1 MENHQKMFKK
11 KSMLENIKFKKEY
24 KVPPK
29 FKPILIDLIKEI
41 LVNQPKDIIS
51 FCAEH
56 FKLKQEED
64 QINLNRVNTYPI
76 LSTNIKN
83 GNSNNKLSAFQKKF
97 VSQKSNVKKDLVES
111 NNEINIKNDNG
122 FLNIDNN
129 IEPSKEN
136 FEDFNNIFDCIN
148 FDEKEKILSELKLA
162 DKSHPLKLQAE
173 KYYNNNFIPYKKHN
187 DILILAQKL
196 IFSFYENKDTK
207 KENEFI
213 NLEKNFNKQISELK
227 EEFLFKELSNME
239 ILDAIN
245 IFKKQNY
252 YMKMLKCYLIRINLL
267 KQNKFENNELID
279 EMCYFIFF
287 QELKSVSKFKGV
299 LDKQQEQRKNIFFN
313 NYFNIN
319 IKLLIPEIFSF
330 VHSIKFLDEDSITCN
345 FSDFSIRKRDLCL
358 NYFQQ
363 IILQNNKSKEFSN
376 ILTELQ
382 MKMYISTPEQVIKA
396 LDAAELKSENKEDEI
411 EPIEEK
417 IKKNNPNL
425 ALFINKLTNTPYDSL
440 DNNINEFA
448 GLKNIERDI
457 VLKLLKLSPDFS
469 DIYNKFN
476 EIKINQKESEFCNMM
491 KKIYFNLQNIKEL
504 NFMYSYIFR
513 NEIFTVPDKVKN
525 FIEEIKKLNN
535 KNFQE
540 EKLIKEYQSCN
551 FLCQMGLYLYLLLIK
566 ESKPFLESFINKL
579 NFVKLKYESLTH
591 RTHIETLLINF
602 THESDEANVFKAK
615 YIKWKENLPKNLIN
629 IIEKENYE
637 EKEKLISNLNDDFQK
652 KIVFNIFV
660 IESLIH
666 KDKNIKNFVDKLR
679 TKFPLIDEIKKEKNK

>member
-1 MENHQKMFKK
+1 MENDDNNQKKD
-11 KSMLENIKFKKEY
+11 Y

-41 LVNQPKDIIS
+41 LINQPEDIIS

-56 FKLKQEED
+56 FKIKQEEN
-64 QINLNRVNTYPI
+64 QINLNRVTTYPI

-83 GNSNNKLSAFQKKF
+83 GNSNNKLCAFQKKF
-97 VSQKSNVKKDLVES
+97 VSQKSNVKKELVEE
-111 NNEINIKNDNG
+111 NNKLQNQNDND
-122 FLNIDNN
+122 FLLKDNN
-129 IEPSKEN
+129 RDLIKEN
-136 FEDFNNIFDCIN
+136 SEEFYIFDCIN
-148 FDEKEKILSELKLA
+148 FDEKEKVLSELKLA

-173 KYYNNNFIPYKKHN
+173 KYYNNNFIPNKKHN
-187 DILILAQKL
+187 DLLILAQKL
-196 IFSFYENKDTK
+196 IFSFYENKGTN

-213 NLEKNFNKQISELK
+213 NLEKNFNKQIAELK
-227 EEFLFKELSNME
+227 NEFLLKELGNME
-239 ILDAIN
+239 ILDALN

-279 EMCYFIFF
+279 EMCYFIFL

-299 LDKQQEQRKNIFFN
+299 LDKQEEQKKNTFFN

-319 IKLLIPEIFSF
+319 IKLLIPEIYSF
-330 VHSIKFLDEDSITCN
+330 VHSIKFLDEDSIICN

-363 IILQNNKSKEFSN
+363 IILQNNKTKELSN

-396 LDAAELKSENKEDEI
+396 LDAAEMKTENKEDEI

-425 ALFINKLTNTPYDSL
+425 SLFINKLTNTPYDSL
-440 DNNINEFA
+440 DNNINEFM
-448 GLKNIERDI
+448 GLKNIEREI
-457 VLKLLKLSPDFS
+457 VLKLLKLSTDFS

-476 EIKINQKESEFCNMM
+476 NIKINQKESEFCSSM
-491 KKIYFNLQNIKEL
+491 KKVYFNLVNIKEL
-504 NFMYSYIFR
+504 NFMYNYIFK
-513 NEIFTVPDKVKN
+513 NEIFTIPDKVKN
-525 FIEEIKKLNN
+525 FIEEIKKINN

-540 EKLIKEYQSCN
+540 EKLIKEYQSYN
-551 FLCQMGLYLYLLLIK
+551 FLCQLGLYLYLLLIK

-579 NFVKLKYESLTH
+579 NFVKLKYESIMH

-602 THESDEANVFKAK
+602 THQSDEANVFKLK
-615 YIKWKENLPKNLIN
+615 YLKWKEDLPKNLVN
-629 IIEKENYE
+629 ILEKESFE
-637 EKEKLISNLNDDFQK
+637 EKEKMISNINNDVQQK
-652 KIVFNIFV
+652 IIFNIFV
-660 IESLIH
+660 IESLIN
-666 KDKNIKNFVDKLR
+666 KDKNMKNFVDKLR
-679 TKFPLIDEIKKEKNK
+679 TKFPLIDEIKKENKESIDNL

>member
-1 MENHQKMFKK
+1 MDNEN
-11 KSMLENIKFKKEY
+11 SNPKKEY

-56 FKLKQEED
+56 FKLKQEEN
-64 QINLNRVNTYPI
+64 QIDLNRVNTYPI

-540 EKLIKEYQSCN
+540 EKLIKEYQSYN

-615 YIKWKENLPKNLIN
+615 YITWKENLPKNLIN

>member
-1 MENHQKMFKK
+1 MDNEN
-11 KSMLENIKFKKEY
+11 SNPKKEY

-64 QINLNRVNTYPI
+64 QIDLNRVNTYPI

-540 EKLIKEYQSCN
+540 EKLIKEYQSYN

>member
-1 MENHQKMFKK
+1 MDNEN
-11 KSMLENIKFKKEY
+11 SNPKKEY

-56 FKLKQEED
+56 FKLKQEEN
-64 QINLNRVNTYPI
+64 QIDLNRVNTYPI
-76 LSTNIKN
+76 LSTNIKK

-287 QELKSVSKFKGV
+287 QELKSVSKFKGT

-540 EKLIKEYQSCN
+540 EKLIKEYQSYN

>member
-1 MENHQKMFKK
+1 MDNEN
-11 KSMLENIKFKKEY
+11 SNPKKEY

-56 FKLKQEED
+56 FKLKQEEN
-64 QINLNRVNTYPI
+64 QIDLNRVNTYPI

-330 VHSIKFLDEDSITCN
+330 VHSVEFLDEDSITCN

-491 KKIYFNLQNIKEL
+491 KKIYFNLQNNKEL

-540 EKLIKEYQSCN
+540 EKLIKEYQSYN

>member
-1 MENHQKMFKK
+1 MDNEN
-11 KSMLENIKFKKEY
+11 SNPKKEY

-56 FKLKQEED
+56 FKLKQEEN
-64 QINLNRVNTYPI
+64 QIDLNRVNTYPI
-76 LSTNIKN
+76 LLTNIKN

-207 KENEFI
+207 KENEFL

-540 EKLIKEYQSCN
+540 EKLIKEYQSYN

>member
-1 MENHQKMFKK
+1 MEND
-11 KSMLENIKFKKEY
+11 ENNKEKEY

-41 LVNQPKDIIS
+41 LINQPEDIIS

-56 FKLKQEED
+56 FKIKQEEN
-64 QINLNRVNTYPI
+64 QINLNRVTTYPI

-83 GNSNNKLSAFQKKF
+83 GNSNNKLCAFQKKF
-97 VSQKSNVKKDLVES
+97 VSQKSNVKKELVEE
-111 NNEINIKNDNG
+111 NNKLQNQNDNG
-122 FLNIDNN
+122 FLLKDNN
-129 IEPSKEN
+129 RDLIKEN
-136 FEDFNNIFDCIN
+136 SEEFYIFDCIN
-148 FDEKEKILSELKLA
+148 FDEKEKVLSELKLA

-173 KYYNNNFIPYKKHN
+173 KYYNNNFIPNKKHN
-187 DILILAQKL
+187 DLLILAQKL
-196 IFSFYENKDTK
+196 IFSFYENKGTN

-213 NLEKNFNKQISELK
+213 NLEKNFNKQIAELK
-227 EEFLFKELSNME
+227 NEFLLKELGNME
-239 ILDAIN
+239 ILDALN

-279 EMCYFIFF
+279 EMCYFIFL

-299 LDKQQEQRKNIFFN
+299 LDKQEEQKKNTFFN

-319 IKLLIPEIFSF
+319 IKLLIPEIYSF
-330 VHSIKFLDEDSITCN
+330 VHSIKFLDEDSIICN

-363 IILQNNKSKEFSN
+363 IILQNNKTKELSN

-396 LDAAELKSENKEDEI
+396 LDAAEMKTENKEDEI

-425 ALFINKLTNTPYDSL
+425 SLFINKLTNTPYDSL
-440 DNNINEFA
+440 DNNINEFM
-448 GLKNIERDI
+448 GLKNIEREI
-457 VLKLLKLSPDFS
+457 VLKLLKLSTDFS

-476 EIKINQKESEFCNMM
+476 NIKINQKESEFCSSM
-491 KKIYFNLQNIKEL
+491 KKVYFNLVNIKEL
-504 NFMYSYIFR
+504 NFMYNYIFK
-513 NEIFTVPDKVKN
+513 NEIFTIPDKVKN
-525 FIEEIKKLNN
+525 FIEEIKKINN

-540 EKLIKEYQSCN
+540 EKLIKEYQSYN
-551 FLCQMGLYLYLLLIK
+551 FLCQIGLYLYLLLIK

-579 NFVKLKYESLTH
+579 NFVKLKYESIMH

-602 THESDEANVFKAK
+602 THQSDEANVFKLK
-615 YIKWKENLPKNLIN
+615 YLKWKEDLPKNLVN
-629 IIEKENYE
+629 ILEKESFE
-637 EKEKLISNLNDDFQK
+637 EKEKMISNINNDVQQK
-652 KIVFNIFV
+652 IIFNIFV
-660 IESLIH
+660 IESLIN
-666 KDKNIKNFVDKLR
+666 KDKNMKNFVDKLR
-679 TKFPLIDEIKKEKNK
+679 TKFPLIDEIKKENKESIDNL

>member
-1 MENHQKMFKK
+1 MENDDNNQ
-11 KSMLENIKFKKEY
+11 EKEY

-41 LVNQPKDIIS
+41 LINQPEDIIS

-56 FKLKQEED
+56 FKIKQEEN
-64 QINLNRVNTYPI
+64 QINLNRVTTYPI

-83 GNSNNKLSAFQKKF
+83 GNSNNKLLAFQKKF
-97 VSQKSNVKKDLVES
+97 VSQKSNVKKELVEE
-111 NNEINIKNDNG
+111 NNKLQNQNDNG
-122 FLNIDNN
+122 FLLKDNN
-129 IEPSKEN
+129 IALLKEN
-136 FEDFNNIFDCIN
+136 SEEFYIFDCIN
-148 FDEKEKILSELKLA
+148 FDEKEKVLSELKLA

-173 KYYNNNFIPYKKHN
+173 KYYNNNFIPNKKHN
-187 DILILAQKL
+187 DLLILAQKL
-196 IFSFYENKDTK
+196 IFSFYENKGTN

-213 NLEKNFNKQISELK
+213 NLEKNFNKQIAELK
-227 EEFLFKELSNME
+227 NEFLLKELGNME
-239 ILDAIN
+239 ILDALN

-279 EMCYFIFF
+279 EMCYFIFL

-299 LDKQQEQRKNIFFN
+299 LDKQEEQKKNTFFN

-319 IKLLIPEIFSF
+319 IKLLIPEIYSF
-330 VHSIKFLDEDSITCN
+330 VHSIKFLDEDSIICN

-363 IILQNNKSKEFSN
+363 IILQNNKTKELSN

-396 LDAAELKSENKEDEI
+396 LDAAEMKTENKEDEI

-425 ALFINKLTNTPYDSL
+425 SLFINKLTNTPYDSL
-440 DNNINEFA
+440 DNNINEFM
-448 GLKNIERDI
+448 GLKNIEREI
-457 VLKLLKLSPDFS
+457 VLKLLKLSTDFS

-476 EIKINQKESEFCNMM
+476 NIKINQKESEFCSSM
-491 KKIYFNLQNIKEL
+491 KKVYFNLVNIKEL
-504 NFMYSYIFR
+504 NFMYNYIFK
-513 NEIFTVPDKVKN
+513 NEIFTIPDKVKN
-525 FIEEIKKLNN
+525 FIEEIKKINN

-540 EKLIKEYQSCN
+540 EKLIKEYQSYN
-551 FLCQMGLYLYLLLIK
+551 FLCQLGLYLYLLLIK

-579 NFVKLKYESLTH
+579 NFVKLKYESIMH

-602 THESDEANVFKAK
+602 THQSDEANVFKLK
-615 YIKWKENLPKNLIN
+615 YLKWKEDLPKNLVN
-629 IIEKENYE
+629 ILEKESFE
-637 EKEKLISNLNDDFQK
+637 EKEKMISNINNDVQQK
-652 KIVFNIFV
+652 IIFNIFV
-660 IESLIH
+660 IESLIN
-666 KDKNIKNFVDKLR
+666 KDKNMKNFVDKLR
-679 TKFPLIDEIKKEKNK
+679 TKFPLIDEIKKENKESIDNL

>member
-1 MENHQKMFKK
+1 MENDDNNQ
-11 KSMLENIKFKKEY
+11 EKEY

-41 LVNQPKDIIS
+41 LINQPEDIIS

-56 FKLKQEED
+56 FKIKQEEN
-64 QINLNRVNTYPI
+64 QINLNRVTTYPI

-83 GNSNNKLSAFQKKF
+83 GNSNNKLCAFQKKF
-97 VSQKSNVKKDLVES
+97 VSQKSNVKKELVEE
-111 NNEINIKNDNG
+111 NNKLQNQNDNG
-122 FLNIDNN
+122 FLLKDNN
-129 IEPSKEN
+129 RDLIKEN
-136 FEDFNNIFDCIN
+136 SEEFYIFDCIN
-148 FDEKEKILSELKLA
+148 FDEKEKVLSELKLA

-173 KYYNNNFIPYKKHN
+173 KYYNNNFIPNKKHN
-187 DILILAQKL
+187 DLLILAQKL
-196 IFSFYENKDTK
+196 IFSFYENKGTN

-213 NLEKNFNKQISELK
+213 NLEKNFNKQIAELK
-227 EEFLFKELSNME
+227 NEFLLKELGNME
-239 ILDAIN
+239 ILDALN

-279 EMCYFIFF
+279 EMCYFIFL

-299 LDKQQEQRKNIFFN
+299 LDKQEEQKKNTFFN

-319 IKLLIPEIFSF
+319 IKLLIPEIYSF
-330 VHSIKFLDEDSITCN
+330 VHSIKFLDEDSIICN

-363 IILQNNKSKEFSN
+363 IILQNNKTKELSN

-396 LDAAELKSENKEDEI
+396 LDAAEMKTENKEDEI

-425 ALFINKLTNTPYDSL
+425 SLFINKLTNTPYDSL
-440 DNNINEFA
+440 DNNINEFM
-448 GLKNIERDI
+448 GLKNIEREI
-457 VLKLLKLSPDFS
+457 VLKLLKLSTDFS

-476 EIKINQKESEFCNMM
+476 DIKINQKESEFCSSM
-491 KKIYFNLQNIKEL
+491 KKVYFNLVNIKEL
-504 NFMYSYIFR
+504 NFMYNYIFK
-513 NEIFTVPDKVKN
+513 NEIFTIPDKVKN
-525 FIEEIKKLNN
+525 FIEEIKKINN

-540 EKLIKEYQSCN
+540 EKLIKEYQSYN
-551 FLCQMGLYLYLLLIK
+551 FLCQIGLYLYLLLIK

-579 NFVKLKYESLTH
+579 NFVKLKYESIMH

-602 THESDEANVFKAK
+602 THQSDEANVFKLK
-615 YIKWKENLPKNLIN
+615 YLKWKEDLPKNLVN
-629 IIEKENYE
+629 ILEKESFE
-637 EKEKLISNLNDDFQK
+637 EKEKMISNINNDVQQK
-652 KIVFNIFV
+652 IIFNIFV
-660 IESLIH
+660 IESLIN
-666 KDKNIKNFVDKLR
+666 KDKNMKNFVDKLR
-679 TKFPLIDEIKKEKNK
+679 TKFPLIDEIKKENKESIDNL

>member
-1 MENHQKMFKK
+1 MDNEN
-11 KSMLENIKFKKEY
+11 SNPKKEY

-76 LSTNIKN
+76 ISTNIKN
-83 GNSNNKLSAFQKKF
+83 CNSNNKLSAFQKKF

-330 VHSIKFLDEDSITCN
+330 VHSFKFLDEDSITCN

-540 EKLIKEYQSCN
+540 EKLIKEYQSYN

-652 KIVFNIFV
+652 KIVFNLFV

>member
-1 MENHQKMFKK
+1 MDNEN
-11 KSMLENIKFKKEY
+11 SNPKKEY

-56 FKLKQEED
+56 FKLKQEEN
-64 QINLNRVNTYPI
+64 QIDLNRVNTYPI

-148 FDEKEKILSELKLA
+148 FEEKEKILSELKLA

-411 EPIEEK
+411 GPIEEK

-540 EKLIKEYQSCN
+540 EKLIKEYQSYN

>member
-1 MENHQKMFKK
+1 MENDDNNQ
-11 KSMLENIKFKKEY
+11 EKEY

-41 LVNQPKDIIS
+41 LINQPEDIIS

-56 FKLKQEED
+56 FKIKQEEN
-64 QINLNRVNTYPI
+64 QINLNRVTTYPI

-83 GNSNNKLSAFQKKF
+83 GNSNNKLCAFQKKF
-97 VSQKSNVKKDLVES
+97 VSQKSNVKKELVEE
-111 NNEINIKNDNG
+111 NNKLQNQNDNG
-122 FLNIDNN
+122 FLLKDNN
-129 IEPSKEN
+129 IALLKEN
-136 FEDFNNIFDCIN
+136 SEEFYIFDCIN
-148 FDEKEKILSELKLA
+148 FDEKEKVLSELKLA

-173 KYYNNNFIPYKKHN
+173 KYYNNIFIPNKKHN
-187 DILILAQKL
+187 DLLILAQKL
-196 IFSFYENKDTK
+196 IFSFYENKGTN

-213 NLEKNFNKQISELK
+213 NLEKNFNKQIAELK
-227 EEFLFKELSNME
+227 NEFLLKELGNME
-239 ILDAIN
+239 ILDALN

-279 EMCYFIFF
+279 EMCYFIFL

-299 LDKQQEQRKNIFFN
+299 LDKQEEQKKNTFFN

-319 IKLLIPEIFSF
+319 IKLLIPEIYSF
-330 VHSIKFLDEDSITCN
+330 VHSIKFLDEDSIICN

-363 IILQNNKSKEFSN
+363 IILQNNKTKELSN

-396 LDAAELKSENKEDEI
+396 LDAAEMKTENKEDEI

-425 ALFINKLTNTPYDSL
+425 SLFINKLTNTPYDSL
-440 DNNINEFA
+440 DNNINEFM
-448 GLKNIERDI
+448 GLKNIEREI
-457 VLKLLKLSPDFS
+457 VLKLLKLSTDFS

-476 EIKINQKESEFCNMM
+476 NIKINQKESEFCSSM
-491 KKIYFNLQNIKEL
+491 KKVYFNLVNIKEL
-504 NFMYSYIFR
+504 NFMYNYIFK
-513 NEIFTVPDKVKN
+513 NEIFTIPDKVKN
-525 FIEEIKKLNN
+525 FIEEIKKINN

-540 EKLIKEYQSCN
+540 EKLIKEYQSYN
-551 FLCQMGLYLYLLLIK
+551 FLCQLGLYLYLLLIK

-579 NFVKLKYESLTH
+579 NFVKLKYESIMH

-602 THESDEANVFKAK
+602 THQSDEANVFKLK
-615 YIKWKENLPKNLIN
+615 YLKWKEELPKNLVN
-629 IIEKENYE
+629 ILEKESFE
-637 EKEKLISNLNDDFQK
+637 EKEKMISNINNDVQQK
-652 KIVFNIFV
+652 IIFNIFV
-660 IESLIH
+660 IESLIN
-666 KDKNIKNFVDKLR
+666 KDKNMKNFVDKLR
-679 TKFPLIDEIKKEKNK
+679 TKFPLIDEIKKENKESIDNL

>member
-1 MENHQKMFKK
+1 MDNEN
-11 KSMLENIKFKKEY
+11 SNPKKEY

-56 FKLKQEED
+56 FKLKQEEN
-64 QINLNRVNTYPI
+64 QIDLNRVNTYPI

-136 FEDFNNIFDCIN
+136 FEDFNNVFDCIN
-148 FDEKEKILSELKLA
+148 FEEKEKILSELKLA

-540 EKLIKEYQSCN
+540 EKLIKEYQSYN

>member
-1 MENHQKMFKK
+1 MEND
-11 KSMLENIKFKKEY
+11 ENNKEKEY

-41 LVNQPKDIIS
+41 LINQPEDIIS

-56 FKLKQEED
+56 FKIKQEEN
-64 QINLNRVNTYPI
+64 QINLNRVTTYPI

-83 GNSNNKLSAFQKKF
+83 GNSNNKLCAFQKKF
-97 VSQKSNVKKDLVES
+97 VSQKSNVKKELVEE
-111 NNEINIKNDNG
+111 NNKLQNQNDNG
-122 FLNIDNN
+122 FLLKDNN
-129 IEPSKEN
+129 RDLIKEN
-136 FEDFNNIFDCIN
+136 SEEFYIFDCIN
-148 FDEKEKILSELKLA
+148 FDEKEKVLSELKLA

-173 KYYNNNFIPYKKHN
+173 KYYNNIFIPNKKHN
-187 DILILAQKL
+187 DLLILAQKL
-196 IFSFYENKDTK
+196 IFSFYENKGTN

-213 NLEKNFNKQISELK
+213 NLEKNFNKQIAELK
-227 EEFLFKELSNME
+227 NEFLLKELGNME
-239 ILDAIN
+239 ILDALN

-279 EMCYFIFF
+279 EMCYFIFL

-299 LDKQQEQRKNIFFN
+299 LDKQEEQKKNTFFN

-319 IKLLIPEIFSF
+319 IKLLIPEIYSF
-330 VHSIKFLDEDSITCN
+330 VHSIKFLDEDSIICN

-363 IILQNNKSKEFSN
+363 IILQNNKTKELSN

-396 LDAAELKSENKEDEI
+396 LDAAEMKTENKEDEI

-425 ALFINKLTNTPYDSL
+425 SLFINKLTNTPYDSL
-440 DNNINEFA
+440 DNNINEFM
-448 GLKNIERDI
+448 GLKNIEREI
-457 VLKLLKLSPDFS
+457 VLKLLKLSTDFS

-476 EIKINQKESEFCNMM
+476 NIKINQKESEFCSSM
-491 KKIYFNLQNIKEL
+491 KKVYFNLVNIKEL
-504 NFMYSYIFR
+504 NFMYNYIFK
-513 NEIFTVPDKVKN
+513 NEIFTIPDKVKN
-525 FIEEIKKLNN
+525 FIEEIKKINN

-540 EKLIKEYQSCN
+540 EKLIKEYQSYN
-551 FLCQMGLYLYLLLIK
+551 FLCQIGLYLYLLLIK

-579 NFVKLKYESLTH
+579 NFVKLKYESIMH

-602 THESDEANVFKAK
+602 THQSDEANVFKLK
-615 YIKWKENLPKNLIN
+615 YLKWKEDLPKNLVN
-629 IIEKENYE
+629 ILEKESFE
-637 EKEKLISNLNDDFQK
+637 EKEKMISNINNDVQQK
-652 KIVFNIFV
+652 IIFNIFV
-660 IESLIH
+660 IESLIN
-666 KDKNIKNFVDKLR
+666 KDKNMKNFVDKLR
-679 TKFPLIDEIKKEKNK
+679 TKFPLIDEIKKENKESIDNL

>member
-1 MENHQKMFKK
+1 MDNEN
-11 KSMLENIKFKKEY
+11 SNPKKEY

-56 FKLKQEED
+56 FKLKQEEN
-64 QINLNRVNTYPI
+64 QIDLNRVNTYPI

-213 NLEKNFNKQISELK
+213 NLEKNYNKQISELK

-540 EKLIKEYQSCN
+540 EKLIKEYQSYN

-666 KDKNIKNFVDKLR
+666 KDKNIKIFVDKLR

>member
-1 MENHQKMFKK
+1 MDNEN
-11 KSMLENIKFKKEY
+11 SNPKKEY

-56 FKLKQEED
+56 FKLKQEEN
-64 QINLNRVNTYPI
+64 QIDLNRVNTYPI

-313 NYFNIN
+313 NYFNTN

-330 VHSIKFLDEDSITCN
+330 VYSIKFLDEDSITCN

-540 EKLIKEYQSCN
+540 EKLIKEYQSYN

-615 YIKWKENLPKNLIN
+615 YITWKENLPKNLIN

>member
-1 MENHQKMFKK
+1 MENDDNNQ
-11 KSMLENIKFKKEY
+11 EKEY

-41 LVNQPKDIIS
+41 LINQPEDIIS

-56 FKLKQEED
+56 FKIKQEEN
-64 QINLNRVNTYPI
+64 QINLNRVTTYPI

-83 GNSNNKLSAFQKKF
+83 GNSNNKLCAFQKKF
-97 VSQKSNVKKDLVES
+97 VSQKSNVKKELVEE
-111 NNEINIKNDNG
+111 NNKLQNQNDNG
-122 FLNIDNN
+122 FLLKDNN
-129 IEPSKEN
+129 RDLIKEN
-136 FEDFNNIFDCIN
+136 SEEFYIFDCIN
-148 FDEKEKILSELKLA
+148 FDEKEKVLSELKLA

-173 KYYNNNFIPYKKHN
+173 KYYNNIFIPNKKHN
-187 DILILAQKL
+187 DLLILAQKL
-196 IFSFYENKDTK
+196 IFSFYENKGTN

-213 NLEKNFNKQISELK
+213 NLEKNFNKQIAELK
-227 EEFLFKELSNME
+227 NEFLLKELGNME
-239 ILDAIN
+239 ILDALN

-279 EMCYFIFF
+279 EMCYFIFL

-299 LDKQQEQRKNIFFN
+299 LDKQEEQKKNTFFN

-319 IKLLIPEIFSF
+319 IKLLIPEIYSF
-330 VHSIKFLDEDSITCN
+330 AHSIKFLDEDSIICN

-363 IILQNNKSKEFSN
+363 IILQNNKTKELSN

-396 LDAAELKSENKEDEI
+396 LDAAEMKTENKEDEI

-425 ALFINKLTNTPYDSL
+425 SLFINKLTNTPYDSL
-440 DNNINEFA
+440 DNNINEFM
-448 GLKNIERDI
+448 GLKNIEREI
-457 VLKLLKLSPDFS
+457 VLKLLKLSTDFS

-476 EIKINQKESEFCNMM
+476 NIKINQKESEFCSSM
-491 KKIYFNLQNIKEL
+491 KKVYFNLVNIKEL
-504 NFMYSYIFR
+504 NFMYNYIFK
-513 NEIFTVPDKVKN
+513 NEIFTIPDKVKN
-525 FIEEIKKLNN
+525 FIEEIKKINN

-540 EKLIKEYQSCN
+540 EKLIKEYQSYN
-551 FLCQMGLYLYLLLIK
+551 FLCQLGLYLYLLLIK

-579 NFVKLKYESLTH
+579 NFVKLKYESIMH

-602 THESDEANVFKAK
+602 THQSDEANVFKLK
-615 YIKWKENLPKNLIN
+615 YLKWKEELPKNLVN
-629 IIEKENYE
+629 ILEKESFE
-637 EKEKLISNLNDDFQK
+637 EKEKMISNINNDVQQK
-652 KIVFNIFV
+652 IIFNIFV
-660 IESLIH
+660 IESLIN
-666 KDKNIKNFVDKLR
+666 KDKNMKNFVDKLR
-679 TKFPLIDEIKKEKNK
+679 TKFPLIDEIKKENKESIDNL

>member
-1 MENHQKMFKK
+1 MENDDNNQEKD
-11 KSMLENIKFKKEY
+11 Y

-41 LVNQPKDIIS
+41 LINQPEDIIS

-56 FKLKQEED
+56 FKIKQEEN
-64 QINLNRVNTYPI
+64 QINLNRVTTYPI

-83 GNSNNKLSAFQKKF
+83 GNSNNKLCAFQKKF
-97 VSQKSNVKKDLVES
+97 VSQKSNVKKELVEE
-111 NNEINIKNDNG
+111 NNKLQNQNDNG
-122 FLNIDNN
+122 FLLKDNN
-129 IEPSKEN
+129 RDLIKEN
-136 FEDFNNIFDCIN
+136 SEEFYIFDCIN
-148 FDEKEKILSELKLA
+148 FDEKEKVLSELKLA

-173 KYYNNNFIPYKKHN
+173 KYYNNNFIPNKKHN
-187 DILILAQKL
+187 DLLILAQKL
-196 IFSFYENKDTK
+196 IFSFYENKGTN

-213 NLEKNFNKQISELK
+213 NLEKNFNKQIAELK
-227 EEFLFKELSNME
+227 NEFLLKELGNME
-239 ILDAIN
+239 ILDALN

-279 EMCYFIFF
+279 EMCYFIFL

-299 LDKQQEQRKNIFFN
+299 LDKQEEQKKNTFFN

-319 IKLLIPEIFSF
+319 IKLLIPEIYSF
-330 VHSIKFLDEDSITCN
+330 AHSIKFLDEDSIICN

-363 IILQNNKSKEFSN
+363 IILQNNKTKELSN

-396 LDAAELKSENKEDEI
+396 LDAAEMKTENKEDEI

-425 ALFINKLTNTPYDSL
+425 SLFINKLTNTPYDSL
-440 DNNINEFA
+440 DNNINEFM
-448 GLKNIERDI
+448 GLKNIEREI
-457 VLKLLKLSPDFS
+457 VLKLLKLSTDFS

-476 EIKINQKESEFCNMM
+476 NIKINQKESEFCSSM
-491 KKIYFNLQNIKEL
+491 KKVYFNLVNIKEL
-504 NFMYSYIFR
+504 NFMYNYIFK
-513 NEIFTVPDKVKN
+513 NEIFTIPDKVKN
-525 FIEEIKKLNN
+525 FIEEIKKINN

-540 EKLIKEYQSCN
+540 EKLIKEYQSYN
-551 FLCQMGLYLYLLLIK
+551 FLCQIGLYLYLLLIK

-579 NFVKLKYESLTH
+579 NFVKLKYESIMH

-602 THESDEANVFKAK
+602 THQSDEANVFKLK
-615 YIKWKENLPKNLIN
+615 YLKWKEDLPKNLVN
-629 IIEKENYE
+629 ILEKESFE
-637 EKEKLISNLNDDFQK
+637 EKEKMISNINNDVQQK
-652 KIVFNIFV
+652 IIFNIFV
-660 IESLIH
+660 IESLIN
-666 KDKNIKNFVDKLR
+666 KDKNMKNFVDKLR
-679 TKFPLIDEIKKEKNK
+679 TKFPLIDEIKKENKESIDNL

>member
-1 MENHQKMFKK
+1 MENDDNNQ
-11 KSMLENIKFKKEY
+11 EKEY

-41 LVNQPKDIIS
+41 LINQPEDIIS

-56 FKLKQEED
+56 FKIKQEEN
-64 QINLNRVNTYPI
+64 QINLNRVTTYPI

-83 GNSNNKLSAFQKKF
+83 GNSNNKLCAFQKKF
-97 VSQKSNVKKDLVES
+97 VSQKSNVKKELVEE
-111 NNEINIKNDNG
+111 NNKLQNQNDNG
-122 FLNIDNN
+122 FLLKDNN
-129 IEPSKEN
+129 IALLKEN
-136 FEDFNNIFDCIN
+136 SEEFYIFDCIN
-148 FDEKEKILSELKLA
+148 FDEKEKVLSELKLA

-173 KYYNNNFIPYKKHN
+173 KYYNNNFIPNKKHN
-187 DILILAQKL
+187 DLLILAQKL
-196 IFSFYENKDTK
+196 IFSFYENKGTN

-213 NLEKNFNKQISELK
+213 NLEKNFNKQIAELK
-227 EEFLFKELSNME
+227 NEFLLKELGNME
-239 ILDAIN
+239 ILDALN

-279 EMCYFIFF
+279 EMCYFIFL

-299 LDKQQEQRKNIFFN
+299 LDKQEEHKKNTFFN

-319 IKLLIPEIFSF
+319 IKLLIPEIYSF
-330 VHSIKFLDEDSITCN
+330 VHSIKFLDEDSIICN

-363 IILQNNKSKEFSN
+363 IILQNNKTKELSN

-396 LDAAELKSENKEDEI
+396 LDAAEMKTENKEDEI

-425 ALFINKLTNTPYDSL
+425 SLFINKLTNTPYDSL
-440 DNNINEFA
+440 DNNINEFM
-448 GLKNIERDI
+448 GLKNIEREI
-457 VLKLLKLSPDFS
+457 VLKLLKLSTDFS

-476 EIKINQKESEFCNMM
+476 NIKINQKESEFCSSM
-491 KKIYFNLQNIKEL
+491 KKVYFNLVNIKEL
-504 NFMYSYIFR
+504 NFMYNYIFK
-513 NEIFTVPDKVKN
+513 NEIFTIPDKVKN
-525 FIEEIKKLNN
+525 FIEEIKKINN

-540 EKLIKEYQSCN
+540 EKLIKEYQSYN
-551 FLCQMGLYLYLLLIK
+551 FLCQIGLYLYLLLIK

-579 NFVKLKYESLTH
+579 NFVKLKYESIMH

-602 THESDEANVFKAK
+602 THQSDEANVFKLK
-615 YIKWKENLPKNLIN
+615 YLKWKEDLPKNLVN
-629 IIEKENYE
+629 ILEKESFE
-637 EKEKLISNLNDDFQK
+637 EKEKMISNINNDVQQK
-652 KIVFNIFV
+652 IIFNIFV
-660 IESLIH
+660 IESLIN
-666 KDKNIKNFVDKLR
+666 KDKNMKNFVDKLR
-679 TKFPLIDEIKKEKNK
+679 TKFPLIDEIKKENKESIDNL

>member
-1 MENHQKMFKK
+1 MENDDNNQ
-11 KSMLENIKFKKEY
+11 EKEY

-41 LVNQPKDIIS
+41 LINQPEDIIS

-56 FKLKQEED
+56 FKIKQEEN
-64 QINLNRVNTYPI
+64 QINLNRVTTYPI

-83 GNSNNKLSAFQKKF
+83 GNSNNKLCAFQKKF
-97 VSQKSNVKKDLVES
+97 VSQKSNVKKELVEE
-111 NNEINIKNDNG
+111 NNKLQNQNDNG
-122 FLNIDNN
+122 FLLKDNN
-129 IEPSKEN
+129 RDLIKEN
-136 FEDFNNIFDCIN
+136 SEEFYIFDCIN
-148 FDEKEKILSELKLA
+148 FDEKEKVLSELKLA

-173 KYYNNNFIPYKKHN
+173 KYYNNNFIPNKKHN
-187 DILILAQKL
+187 DLLILAQKL
-196 IFSFYENKDTK
+196 IFSFYENKGTN

-213 NLEKNFNKQISELK
+213 NLEKNFNKQIAELK
-227 EEFLFKELSNME
+227 NEFLLKELGNME
-239 ILDAIN
+239 ILDALN

-279 EMCYFIFF
+279 EMCYFIFL
-287 QELKSVSKFKGV
+287 QELKSISKFKGV
-299 LDKQQEQRKNIFFN
+299 LDKQEEQKKNTFFN

-319 IKLLIPEIFSF
+319 IKLLIPEIYSF
-330 VHSIKFLDEDSITCN
+330 VHSIKFLDEDSIICN

-363 IILQNNKSKEFSN
+363 IILQNNKTKELSN

-396 LDAAELKSENKEDEI
+396 LDAAEMKTENKEDEI

-425 ALFINKLTNTPYDSL
+425 SLFINKLTNTPYDSL
-440 DNNINEFA
+440 DNNINEFM
-448 GLKNIERDI
+448 GLKNIEREI
-457 VLKLLKLSPDFS
+457 VLKLLKLSTDFS

-476 EIKINQKESEFCNMM
+476 NIKINQKESEFCSSM
-491 KKIYFNLQNIKEL
+491 KKVYFNLVNIKEL
-504 NFMYSYIFR
+504 NFMYNYIFK
-513 NEIFTVPDKVKN
+513 NEIFTIPDKVKN
-525 FIEEIKKLNN
+525 FIEEIKKINN

-540 EKLIKEYQSCN
+540 EKLIKEYQSYN
-551 FLCQMGLYLYLLLIK
+551 FLCQIGLYLYLLLIK

-579 NFVKLKYESLTH
+579 NFVKLKYESIMH

-602 THESDEANVFKAK
+602 THQSDEANVFKLK
-615 YIKWKENLPKNLIN
+615 YLKWKEDLPKNLVN
-629 IIEKENYE
+629 ILEKESFE
-637 EKEKLISNLNDDFQK
+637 EKEKMISNINNDVQQK
-652 KIVFNIFV
+652 IIFNIFV
-660 IESLIH
+660 IESLIN
-666 KDKNIKNFVDKLR
+666 KDKNMKNFVDKLR
-679 TKFPLIDEIKKEKNK
+679 TKFPLIDEIKKENKESIDNL

>member
-1 MENHQKMFKK
+1 MENDDNNQ
-11 KSMLENIKFKKEY
+11 EKEY

-41 LVNQPKDIIS
+41 LINQPEDIIS

-56 FKLKQEED
+56 FKIKQEEN
-64 QINLNRVNTYPI
+64 QINLNRVTTYPI

-83 GNSNNKLSAFQKKF
+83 GNSNNKLCAFQKKF
-97 VSQKSNVKKDLVES
+97 VSQKSNVKKELVEE
-111 NNEINIKNDNG
+111 NNKLQNQNDNG
-122 FLNIDNN
+122 FLLKDNN
-129 IEPSKEN
+129 IALLKEN
-136 FEDFNNIFDCIN
+136 SEEFYIFDCIN
-148 FDEKEKILSELKLA
+148 FDEKEKVLSELKLA

-173 KYYNNNFIPYKKHN
+173 KYYNNIFIPNKKHN
-187 DILILAQKL
+187 DLLILAQKL
-196 IFSFYENKDTK
+196 IFSFYENKGTN

-213 NLEKNFNKQISELK
+213 NLEKDFNKQIAELK
-227 EEFLFKELSNME
+227 NEFLLKELGNME
-239 ILDAIN
+239 ILDALN

-279 EMCYFIFF
+279 EMCYFIFL

-299 LDKQQEQRKNIFFN
+299 LDKQEEQKKNTFFN

-319 IKLLIPEIFSF
+319 IKLLIPEIYSF
-330 VHSIKFLDEDSITCN
+330 VHSIKFLDEDSIICN

-363 IILQNNKSKEFSN
+363 IILQNNKTKELSN

-396 LDAAELKSENKEDEI
+396 LDAAEMKTENKEDEI

-425 ALFINKLTNTPYDSL
+425 SLFINKLTNTPYDSL
-440 DNNINEFA
+440 DNNINEFM
-448 GLKNIERDI
+448 GLKNIEREI
-457 VLKLLKLSPDFS
+457 VLKLLKLSTDFS

-476 EIKINQKESEFCNMM
+476 NIKINQKESEFCSSM
-491 KKIYFNLQNIKEL
+491 KKVYFNLVNIKEL
-504 NFMYSYIFR
+504 NFMYNYIFK
-513 NEIFTVPDKVKN
+513 NEIFTIPDKVKN
-525 FIEEIKKLNN
+525 FIEEIKKINN

-540 EKLIKEYQSCN
+540 EKLIKEYQSYN
-551 FLCQMGLYLYLLLIK
+551 FLCQIGLYLYLLLIK

-579 NFVKLKYESLTH
+579 NFVKLKYESIMH

-602 THESDEANVFKAK
+602 THQSDEANVFKLK
-615 YIKWKENLPKNLIN
+615 YLKWKEDLPKNLVN
-629 IIEKENYE
+629 ILEKESFE
-637 EKEKLISNLNDDFQK
+637 EKEKMISNINNDVQQK
-652 KIVFNIFV
+652 IIFNIFV
-660 IESLIH
+660 IESLIN
-666 KDKNIKNFVDKLR
+666 KDKNMKNFVDKLR
-679 TKFPLIDEIKKEKNK
+679 TKFPLIDEIKKENKESIDNL

>member
-1 MENHQKMFKK
+1 MENDDNNQ
-11 KSMLENIKFKKEY
+11 EKEY

-41 LVNQPKDIIS
+41 LINQPEDIIS

-56 FKLKQEED
+56 FKIKQEEN
-64 QINLNRVNTYPI
+64 QINLNRVTTYPI

-83 GNSNNKLSAFQKKF
+83 GNSNNKLFAFQKKF
-97 VSQKSNVKKDLVES
+97 VSQKSNVKKELVEE
-111 NNEINIKNDNG
+111 NNKLQNQNDNG
-122 FLNIDNN
+122 FLLKDNN
-129 IEPSKEN
+129 IALFKEN
-136 FEDFNNIFDCIN
+136 SEEFYIFDCIN
-148 FDEKEKILSELKLA
+148 FDEKEKVLSELKLA

-173 KYYNNNFIPYKKHN
+173 KYYNNNFIPKKKHN
-187 DILILAQKL
+187 DLLILAQKL
-196 IFSFYENKDTK
+196 IFSFYENKGTN

-213 NLEKNFNKQISELK
+213 NLEKNFNKQIAELK
-227 EEFLFKELSNME
+227 NEFLLKELGNME
-239 ILDAIN
+239 ILDALN

-279 EMCYFIFF
+279 EMCYFIFL

-299 LDKQQEQRKNIFFN
+299 LDKQEEQKKNTFFN

-319 IKLLIPEIFSF
+319 IKLLIPEIYSF
-330 VHSIKFLDEDSITCN
+330 VHSIKFLDEDSIICN

-363 IILQNNKSKEFSN
+363 IILQNNKTKELSN

-396 LDAAELKSENKEDEI
+396 LDAAEMKTENKEDEI

-425 ALFINKLTNTPYDSL
+425 SLFINKLTNTPYDSL
-440 DNNINEFA
+440 DNNINEFM
-448 GLKNIERDI
+448 GLKNIEREI
-457 VLKLLKLSPDFS
+457 VLKLLKLSTDFS

-476 EIKINQKESEFCNMM
+476 NIKINQKESEFCSSM
-491 KKIYFNLQNIKEL
+491 KKVYFNLVNIKEL
-504 NFMYSYIFR
+504 NFMYNYIFK
-513 NEIFTVPDKVKN
+513 NEIFTIPDKVKN
-525 FIEEIKKLNN
+525 FIEEIKKINN

-540 EKLIKEYQSCN
+540 EKLIKEYQSYN
-551 FLCQMGLYLYLLLIK
+551 FLCQIGLYLYLLLIK

-579 NFVKLKYESLTH
+579 NFVKLKYESIMH

-602 THESDEANVFKAK
+602 THQSDEANVFKLK
-615 YIKWKENLPKNLIN
+615 YLKWKEELPKNLVN
-629 IIEKENYE
+629 ILEKESFE
-637 EKEKLISNLNDDFQK
+637 EKEKMISNINNDVQQK
-652 KIVFNIFV
+652 IIFNIFV
-660 IESLIH
+660 IESLIN
-666 KDKNIKNFVDKLR
+666 KDKNMKNFVDKLR
-679 TKFPLIDEIKKEKNK
+679 TKFPLIDEIKKENKESIDNL

>member
-1 MENHQKMFKK
+1 MENDDNNQ
-11 KSMLENIKFKKEY
+11 EKEY

-41 LVNQPKDIIS
+41 LINQPEDIIS

-56 FKLKQEED
+56 FKIKQEEN
-64 QINLNRVNTYPI
+64 QINLNRVTTYPI

-83 GNSNNKLSAFQKKF
+83 GNSNNKLCAFQKKF
-97 VSQKSNVKKDLVES
+97 VSQKSNVKKELVEE
-111 NNEINIKNDNG
+111 NNKLQNQNDNG
-122 FLNIDNN
+122 FLLKDNN
-129 IEPSKEN
+129 IALLKEN
-136 FEDFNNIFDCIN
+136 SEEFYIFDCIN
-148 FDEKEKILSELKLA
+148 FDEKEKVLSELKLA

-173 KYYNNNFIPYKKHN
+173 KYYNNIFIPNKKHN
-187 DILILAQKL
+187 DLLILAQKL
-196 IFSFYENKDTK
+196 IFSFYENKGTN

-213 NLEKNFNKQISELK
+213 NLEKNFNKQIAELK
-227 EEFLFKELSNME
+227 NEFLLKELGNME
-239 ILDAIN
+239 ILDALN

-279 EMCYFIFF
+279 EMCYFIFL

-299 LDKQQEQRKNIFFN
+299 LDKQEEQKKNTFFN

-319 IKLLIPEIFSF
+319 IKLLIPEIYSF
-330 VHSIKFLDEDSITCN
+330 VHSIKFLDEDSIICN

-363 IILQNNKSKEFSN
+363 IILQNNKTKELSN

-396 LDAAELKSENKEDEI
+396 LDAAEMKTENKEDEI

-425 ALFINKLTNTPYDSL
+425 SLFINKLTNTPYDSL
-440 DNNINEFA
+440 DNNINEFM
-448 GLKNIERDI
+448 GLKNIEREI
-457 VLKLLKLSPDFS
+457 VLKLLKLSTDFS

-476 EIKINQKESEFCNMM
+476 NIKINQKESEFCSSM
-491 KKIYFNLQNIKEL
+491 KKVYFNLVNIKEL
-504 NFMYSYIFR
+504 NFMYNYIFK
-513 NEIFTVPDKVKN
+513 NEIFTIPDKVKN
-525 FIEEIKKLNN
+525 FIEEIKKINN

-540 EKLIKEYQSCN
+540 EKLIKEYQSYN
-551 FLCQMGLYLYLLLIK
+551 FLCQIGLYLYLLLIK

-579 NFVKLKYESLTH
+579 NFVKLKYESIMH

-602 THESDEANVFKAK
+602 THQSDEANVFKLK
-615 YIKWKENLPKNLIN
+615 YLKWKEDLPKNLVN
-629 IIEKENYE
+629 ILEKESFE
-637 EKEKLISNLNDDFQK
+637 EKEKMISNINNDVQQK
-652 KIVFNIFV
+652 IIFNIFV
-660 IESLIH
+660 IESLIN
-666 KDKNIKNFVDKLR
+666 KDKNMKNFVDKLR
-679 TKFPLIDEIKKEKNK
+679 TKFPLIDEIKKENKESIDNL

>member
-1 MENHQKMFKK
+1 MENDDNNQ
-11 KSMLENIKFKKEY
+11 EKEY

-41 LVNQPKDIIS
+41 LINQPEDIIS

-56 FKLKQEED
+56 FKIKQEEN
-64 QINLNRVNTYPI
+64 QINLNRVTTYPI

-83 GNSNNKLSAFQKKF
+83 GNSNNKLCAFQKKF
-97 VSQKSNVKKDLVES
+97 VSQKSNVKKELVEE
-111 NNEINIKNDNG
+111 NNKLQNQNDNG
-122 FLNIDNN
+122 FLLKDNN
-129 IEPSKEN
+129 IALLKEN
-136 FEDFNNIFDCIN
+136 SEEFYIFDCIN
-148 FDEKEKILSELKLA
+148 FDEKEKVLSELKLA

-173 KYYNNNFIPYKKHN
+173 KYYNNIFIPNKKHN
-187 DILILAQKL
+187 DLLILAQKL
-196 IFSFYENKDTK
+196 IFSFYENKGTN

-213 NLEKNFNKQISELK
+213 NLEKNFNKQIAELK
-227 EEFLFKELSNME
+227 NEFLLKELGNME
-239 ILDAIN
+239 ILDALN

-279 EMCYFIFF
+279 EMCYFIFL

-299 LDKQQEQRKNIFFN
+299 LDKQEEQKKNTFFN

-319 IKLLIPEIFSF
+319 IKLLIPEIYSF
-330 VHSIKFLDEDSITCN
+330 VHSIKFLDEDSIICN

-363 IILQNNKSKEFSN
+363 IILQNNKTKELSN

-396 LDAAELKSENKEDEI
+396 LDAAEMKTENKEDEI

-425 ALFINKLTNTPYDSL
+425 SLFINKLTNTPYDSL
-440 DNNINEFA
+440 DNNINEFM
-448 GLKNIERDI
+448 GLKNIEREI
-457 VLKLLKLSPDFS
+457 VLKLLKLSTDFS

-476 EIKINQKESEFCNMM
+476 NIKINQKESEFCSSM
-491 KKIYFNLQNIKEL
+491 KKVYFNLVNIKEL
-504 NFMYSYIFR
+504 NFMYNYIFK
-513 NEIFTVPDKVKN
+513 NEIFTMPDKVKN
-525 FIEEIKKLNN
+525 FIEEIKKINN

-540 EKLIKEYQSCN
+540 EKLIKEYQSYN
-551 FLCQMGLYLYLLLIK
+551 FLCQIGLYLYLLLIK

-579 NFVKLKYESLTH
+579 NFVKLKYESIMH

-602 THESDEANVFKAK
+602 THQSDEANVFKLK
-615 YIKWKENLPKNLIN
+615 YLKWKEDLPKNLVN
-629 IIEKENYE
+629 ILEKESFE
-637 EKEKLISNLNDDFQK
+637 EKEKMISNINNDVQQK
-652 KIVFNIFV
+652 IIFNIFV
-660 IESLIH
+660 IESLIN
-666 KDKNIKNFVDKLR
+666 KDKNMKNFVDKLR
-679 TKFPLIDEIKKEKNK
+679 TKFPLIDEIKKENKESIDNL

>member
-1 MENHQKMFKK
+1 MDNEN
-11 KSMLENIKFKKEY
+11 SNPKKEY

-56 FKLKQEED
+56 FKLKQEEN
-64 QINLNRVNTYPI
+64 QIDLNRVNTYPI

-111 NNEINIKNDNG
+111 NNEINIKNDYG

-540 EKLIKEYQSCN
+540 EKLIKEYQSYN

>member
-1 MENHQKMFKK
+1 MENDDNNQ
-11 KSMLENIKFKKEY
+11 EKEY

-41 LVNQPKDIIS
+41 LINQPEDIIS

-56 FKLKQEED
+56 FKIKQEEN
-64 QINLNRVNTYPI
+64 QINLNRVTTYPI

-83 GNSNNKLSAFQKKF
+83 GNSNNKLCAFQKKF
-97 VSQKSNVKKDLVES
+97 VSQKSNVKKELVEE
-111 NNEINIKNDNG
+111 NNKLQNQNDNG
-122 FLNIDNN
+122 FLLKDNN
-129 IEPSKEN
+129 IALFKEN
-136 FEDFNNIFDCIN
+136 SEEFYIFDCIN
-148 FDEKEKILSELKLA
+148 FDEKEKVLSELKLA

-173 KYYNNNFIPYKKHN
+173 KYYNNNNFIPNKKHN
-187 DILILAQKL
+187 DLLILAQKL
-196 IFSFYENKDTK
+196 IFSFYENKGTN

-213 NLEKNFNKQISELK
+213 NLEKNFNKQIAELK
-227 EEFLFKELSNME
+227 NEFLLKELGNME
-239 ILDAIN
+239 ILDALN

-279 EMCYFIFF
+279 EMCYFIFL

-299 LDKQQEQRKNIFFN
+299 LDKQEEQKKNTFFN

-319 IKLLIPEIFSF
+319 IKLLIPEIYSF
-330 VHSIKFLDEDSITCN
+330 AHSIKFLDEDSIICN

-363 IILQNNKSKEFSN
+363 IILQNNKTKELSN

-396 LDAAELKSENKEDEI
+396 LDAAEMKTENKEDEI

-425 ALFINKLTNTPYDSL
+425 SLFINKLTNTPYDSL
-440 DNNINEFA
+440 DNNINEFM
-448 GLKNIERDI
+448 GLKNIEREI
-457 VLKLLKLSPDFS
+457 VLKLLKLSTDFS

-476 EIKINQKESEFCNMM
+476 NIKINQKESEFCSSM
-491 KKIYFNLQNIKEL
+491 KKVYFNLVNIKEL
-504 NFMYSYIFR
+504 NFMYNYIFK
-513 NEIFTVPDKVKN
+513 NEIFTIPDKVKN
-525 FIEEIKKLNN
+525 FIEEIKKINN

-540 EKLIKEYQSCN
+540 EKLIKEYQSYN
-551 FLCQMGLYLYLLLIK
+551 FLCQLGLYLYLLLIK

-579 NFVKLKYESLTH
+579 NFVKLKYESIMH

-602 THESDEANVFKAK
+602 THQSDEANVFKLK
-615 YIKWKENLPKNLIN
+615 YLKWKEDLPKNLVN
-629 IIEKENYE
+629 ILEKESFE
-637 EKEKLISNLNDDFQK
+637 EKEKMISNINNDVQQK
-652 KIVFNIFV
+652 IIFNIFV
-660 IESLIH
+660 IESLIN
-666 KDKNIKNFVDKLR
+666 KDKNMKNFVDKLR
-679 TKFPLIDEIKKEKNK
+679 TKFPLIDEIKKENKESIENL

>member
-1 MENHQKMFKK
+1 MDNEN
-11 KSMLENIKFKKEY
+11 SNPKKEY

-56 FKLKQEED
+56 FKLKQEEN
-64 QINLNRVNTYPI
+64 QIDLNRVNTYPI

-363 IILQNNKSKEFSN
+363 IILQNNKSKEFSS

-540 EKLIKEYQSCN
+540 EKLIKEYQSYN

>member
-1 MENHQKMFKK
+1 MDNEN
-11 KSMLENIKFKKEY
+11 SNPKKEY

-56 FKLKQEED
+56 FKLKQEEN
-64 QINLNRVNTYPI
+64 QIDLNRVNTYPI

-319 IKLLIPEIFSF
+319 IKLLMPEIFSF

-540 EKLIKEYQSCN
+540 EKLIKEYQSYN

>member
-1 MENHQKMFKK
+1 MENDDNNQ
-11 KSMLENIKFKKEY
+11 EKEY

-41 LVNQPKDIIS
+41 LINQPEDIIS

-56 FKLKQEED
+56 FKIKQEEN
-64 QINLNRVNTYPI
+64 QINLNRVTTYPI

-83 GNSNNKLSAFQKKF
+83 GNSNNKLCAFQKKF
-97 VSQKSNVKKDLVES
+97 VSQKSNVKKELVEE
-111 NNEINIKNDNG
+111 NNKLQNQNDNG
-122 FLNIDNN
+122 FLLKDNN
-129 IEPSKEN
+129 RDLIKEN
-136 FEDFNNIFDCIN
+136 SEEFYIFDCIN
-148 FDEKEKILSELKLA
+148 FDEKEKVLSELKLA

-173 KYYNNNFIPYKKHN
+173 KYYNNNFIPNKKHN
-187 DILILAQKL
+187 DLLILAQKL
-196 IFSFYENKDTK
+196 IFSFYENKGTN

-213 NLEKNFNKQISELK
+213 NLEKNFNKQIAELK
-227 EEFLFKELSNME
+227 NEFLLKELGNME
-239 ILDAIN
+239 ILDALN

-279 EMCYFIFF
+279 EMCYFIFL

-299 LDKQQEQRKNIFFN
+299 LDKQEEQKKNTFFN

-319 IKLLIPEIFSF
+319 IKLLIPEIYSF
-330 VHSIKFLDEDSITCN
+330 VHSIKFLDEDSIICN

-363 IILQNNKSKEFSN
+363 IILQNNKTKELSN

-396 LDAAELKSENKEDEI
+396 LDAAEMKTENKEDEI

-425 ALFINKLTNTPYDSL
+425 SLFINKLTNTPYDSL
-440 DNNINEFA
+440 DNNINEFM
-448 GLKNIERDI
+448 GLKNIEREI
-457 VLKLLKLSPDFS
+457 VLKLLKLSTDFS

-476 EIKINQKESEFCNMM
+476 NIKINQKESEFCSSM
-491 KKIYFNLQNIKEL
+491 KKVYFNLVNIKEL
-504 NFMYSYIFR
+504 NFMYNYIFK
-513 NEIFTVPDKVKN
+513 NEIFTIPDKVKN
-525 FIEEIKKLNN
+525 FIEEIKKINN

-540 EKLIKEYQSCN
+540 EKLIKEYQSYN
-551 FLCQMGLYLYLLLIK
+551 FLCQIGLYLYLLLIK

-579 NFVKLKYESLTH
+579 NFVKLKYESIMH

-602 THESDEANVFKAK
+602 THQSDEANVFKLK
-615 YIKWKENLPKNLIN
+615 YLKWKEELPKNLVN
-629 IIEKENYE
+629 ILEKESFE
-637 EKEKLISNLNDDFQK
+637 EKEKMISNINNDVQQK
-652 KIVFNIFV
+652 IIFNIFV
-660 IESLIH
+660 IESLIN
-666 KDKNIKNFVDKLR
+666 KDKNMKNFVDKLR
-679 TKFPLIDEIKKEKNK
+679 TKFPLIDEIKKENKESIDNL

>member
-1 MENHQKMFKK
+1 MCF
-11 KSMLENIKFKKEY
+11 S
-24 KVPPK
+24 
-29 FKPILIDLIKEI
+29 
-41 LVNQPKDIIS
+41 
-51 FCAEH
+51 
-56 FKLKQEED
+56 
-64 QINLNRVNTYPI
+64 
-76 LSTNIKN
+76 
-83 GNSNNKLSAFQKKF
+83 KKF
-97 VSQKSNVKKDLVES
+97 VSQKSNVKKELVEE
-111 NNEINIKNDNG
+111 NNKLQNQNDNG
-122 FLNIDNN
+122 FLLKDNN
-129 IEPSKEN
+129 RDLIKEN
-136 FEDFNNIFDCIN
+136 SEEFYIFDCIN
-148 FDEKEKILSELKLA
+148 FDEKEKVLSELKLA
-162 DKSHPLKLQAE
+162 DKSYPLKLQAE
-173 KYYNNNFIPYKKHN
+173 KYYNNNFIPNKKHN
-187 DILILAQKL
+187 DLLILAQKL
-196 IFSFYENKDTK
+196 IFSFYENKGTN

-227 EEFLFKELSNME
+227 NEFLLKELGNME
-239 ILDAIN
+239 ILDALN

-279 EMCYFIFF
+279 EMCYFIFL

-299 LDKQQEQRKNIFFN
+299 LDKQEEQKKNTFFN

-540 EKLIKEYQSCN
+540 EKLIKEYQSYN

>member
-1 MENHQKMFKK
+1 MENDDNNQ
-11 KSMLENIKFKKEY
+11 EKEY

-41 LVNQPKDIIS
+41 LINQPEDIIS

-56 FKLKQEED
+56 FKIKQEEN
-64 QINLNRVNTYPI
+64 QINLNRVTTYPI

-83 GNSNNKLSAFQKKF
+83 GNSNNKLCAFQKKF
-97 VSQKSNVKKDLVES
+97 VSQKSNVKKELVEE
-111 NNEINIKNDNG
+111 NNKLQNQNDNG
-122 FLNIDNN
+122 FLLKDNN
-129 IEPSKEN
+129 IALLKEN
-136 FEDFNNIFDCIN
+136 SEEFYIFDCIN
-148 FDEKEKILSELKLA
+148 FDEKEKVLSELKLA

-173 KYYNNNFIPYKKHN
+173 KYYNNIFIPNKKHN
-187 DILILAQKL
+187 DLLILAQKL
-196 IFSFYENKDTK
+196 IFSFYENKGTN

-213 NLEKNFNKQISELK
+213 NLEKNFNKQIAELK
-227 EEFLFKELSNME
+227 NEFLLKELGNME
-239 ILDAIN
+239 ILDALN

-252 YMKMLKCYLIRINLL
+252 YMKMLKCYLIRINLI

-279 EMCYFIFF
+279 EMCYFIFL

-299 LDKQQEQRKNIFFN
+299 LDKQEEQKKNTFFN

-319 IKLLIPEIFSF
+319 IKLLIPEIYSF
-330 VHSIKFLDEDSITCN
+330 VHSIKFLDEDSIICN

-363 IILQNNKSKEFSN
+363 IILQNNKTKELSN

-396 LDAAELKSENKEDEI
+396 LDAAEMKTENKEDEI

-425 ALFINKLTNTPYDSL
+425 SLFINKLTNTPYDSL
-440 DNNINEFA
+440 DNNINEFM
-448 GLKNIERDI
+448 GLKNIEREI
-457 VLKLLKLSPDFS
+457 VLKLLKLSTDFS

-476 EIKINQKESEFCNMM
+476 NIKINQKESEFCSSM
-491 KKIYFNLQNIKEL
+491 KKVYFNLVNIKEL
-504 NFMYSYIFR
+504 NFMYNYIFK
-513 NEIFTVPDKVKN
+513 NEIFTIPDKVKN
-525 FIEEIKKLNN
+525 FIEEIKKINN

-540 EKLIKEYQSCN
+540 EKLIKEYQSYN
-551 FLCQMGLYLYLLLIK
+551 FLCQIGLYLYLLLIK

-579 NFVKLKYESLTH
+579 NFVKLKYESIMH

-602 THESDEANVFKAK
+602 THQSDEANVFKLK
-615 YIKWKENLPKNLIN
+615 YLKWKEDLPKHLVN
-629 IIEKENYE
+629 ILEKESFE
-637 EKEKLISNLNDDFQK
+637 EKEKMISNINNDVQQK
-652 KIVFNIFV
+652 IIFNIFV
-660 IESLIH
+660 IESLIN
-666 KDKNIKNFVDKLR
+666 KDKNMKNFVDKLR
-679 TKFPLIDEIKKEKNK
+679 TKFPLIDEIKKENKESIDNL

>member
-1 MENHQKMFKK
+1 MDNEN
-11 KSMLENIKFKKEY
+11 SNPKKEY

-56 FKLKQEED
+56 FKLKQEEN
-64 QINLNRVNTYPI
+64 QIDLNRVNTYPI

-213 NLEKNFNKQISELK
+213 NLEKNYNKQISELK

-540 EKLIKEYQSCN
+540 EKLIKEYQSYN

>member
-1 MENHQKMFKK
+1 MENDDNNQ
-11 KSMLENIKFKKEY
+11 EKEY

-41 LVNQPKDIIS
+41 LINQPEDIIS

-56 FKLKQEED
+56 FKIKQEEN
-64 QINLNRVNTYPI
+64 QINLNRVTTYPI

-83 GNSNNKLSAFQKKF
+83 GNSNNKLCAFQKKF
-97 VSQKSNVKKDLVES
+97 VSQKSNVKKELVEE
-111 NNEINIKNDNG
+111 NNKLQNQNDNG
-122 FLNIDNN
+122 FLLKDNN
-129 IEPSKEN
+129 RDLIKEN
-136 FEDFNNIFDCIN
+136 SEEFYIFDCIN
-148 FDEKEKILSELKLA
+148 FDEKEKVLSELKLA

-173 KYYNNNFIPYKKHN
+173 KYYNNIFIPNKKHN
-187 DILILAQKL
+187 DLLILAQKL
-196 IFSFYENKDTK
+196 IFSFYENKGTN

-213 NLEKNFNKQISELK
+213 NLEKNFNKQIAELK
-227 EEFLFKELSNME
+227 NEFLLKELGNME
-239 ILDAIN
+239 ILDALN

-279 EMCYFIFF
+279 EMCYFIFL

-299 LDKQQEQRKNIFFN
+299 LDKQEEQKKNTFFN

-319 IKLLIPEIFSF
+319 IKLLIPEIYSF
-330 VHSIKFLDEDSITCN
+330 VHSIKFLDEDSIICN

-363 IILQNNKSKEFSN
+363 IILQNNKTKELSN

-396 LDAAELKSENKEDEI
+396 LDAAEMKTENKEDEI

-425 ALFINKLTNTPYDSL
+425 SLFINKLTNTPYDSL
-440 DNNINEFA
+440 DNNINEFM
-448 GLKNIERDI
+448 GLKNIEREI
-457 VLKLLKLSPDFS
+457 VLKLLKLSTDFS

-476 EIKINQKESEFCNMM
+476 NIKINQKESEFCSSM
-491 KKIYFNLQNIKEL
+491 KKVYFNLVNIKEL
-504 NFMYSYIFR
+504 NFMYNYIFK
-513 NEIFTVPDKVKN
+513 NEIFTIPDKVKN
-525 FIEEIKKLNN
+525 FIEEIKKINN

-540 EKLIKEYQSCN
+540 EKLIKEYQSYN
-551 FLCQMGLYLYLLLIK
+551 FLCQIGLYLYLLLIK

-579 NFVKLKYESLTH
+579 NFVKLKYESIMH

-602 THESDEANVFKAK
+602 THQSDEANVFKLK
-615 YIKWKENLPKNLIN
+615 YLKWKEDLPKNLVN
-629 IIEKENYE
+629 ILEKESFE
-637 EKEKLISNLNDDFQK
+637 EKEKMISNINNDVQQK
-652 KIVFNIFV
+652 IIFNIFV
-660 IESLIH
+660 IESLIN
-666 KDKNIKNFVDKLR
+666 KDKNMKNFVDKLR
-679 TKFPLIDEIKKEKNK
+679 TKFPLIDEIKKENKESIDNL

>member
-1 MENHQKMFKK
+1 MENDDNNQ
-11 KSMLENIKFKKEY
+11 EKEY

-41 LVNQPKDIIS
+41 LINQPEDIIS

-56 FKLKQEED
+56 FKIKQEEN
-64 QINLNRVNTYPI
+64 QINLNRVTTYPI

-83 GNSNNKLSAFQKKF
+83 GNSNNKLCAFQKKF
-97 VSQKSNVKKDLVES
+97 VSQKSNVKKELVEE
-111 NNEINIKNDNG
+111 NNKLQNQNDNG
-122 FLNIDNN
+122 FLLKDNN
-129 IEPSKEN
+129 IALLKEN
-136 FEDFNNIFDCIN
+136 SEEFYIFDCIN
-148 FDEKEKILSELKLA
+148 FDEKEKVLSELKLA

-173 KYYNNNFIPYKKHN
+173 KYYNNIFIPNKKHN
-187 DILILAQKL
+187 DLLILAQKL
-196 IFSFYENKDTK
+196 IFSFYENKGTN

-213 NLEKNFNKQISELK
+213 NLEKNFNKQIAELK
-227 EEFLFKELSNME
+227 NEFLLKELGNME
-239 ILDAIN
+239 ILDALN

-279 EMCYFIFF
+279 EMCYFIFL

-299 LDKQQEQRKNIFFN
+299 LDKQEEQKKNTFFN

-319 IKLLIPEIFSF
+319 IKLLIPEIYSF
-330 VHSIKFLDEDSITCN
+330 VHSIKFLDEDSIICN

-363 IILQNNKSKEFSN
+363 IILQNNKTKELSN

-396 LDAAELKSENKEDEI
+396 LDAAEMKTENKEDEI

-425 ALFINKLTNTPYDSL
+425 SLFINKLTNTPYDSL
-440 DNNINEFA
+440 DNNINEFM
-448 GLKNIERDI
+448 GLKNIEREI
-457 VLKLLKLSPDFS
+457 VLKLLKLSTDFS

-476 EIKINQKESEFCNMM
+476 NIKINQKESEFCSSM
-491 KKIYFNLQNIKEL
+491 KKVYFNLVNIKEL
-504 NFMYSYIFR
+504 NFMYNYIFK
-513 NEIFTVPDKVKN
+513 NEIFTIPDKVKN
-525 FIEEIKKLNN
+525 FIEEIKKINN

-540 EKLIKEYQSCN
+540 EKLIKEYQSYN
-551 FLCQMGLYLYLLLIK
+551 FLCQIGLYLYLLLIK

-579 NFVKLKYESLTH
+579 NFVKLKYESIMH

-602 THESDEANVFKAK
+602 THQSDEANVFKLK
-615 YIKWKENLPKNLIN
+615 YLKWKEGLPKNLVN
-629 IIEKENYE
+629 ILEKESFE
-637 EKEKLISNLNDDFQK
+637 EKEKMISNINNDVQQK
-652 KIVFNIFV
+652 IIFNIFV
-660 IESLIH
+660 IESLIN
-666 KDKNIKNFVDKLR
+666 KDKNMKNFVDKLR
-679 TKFPLIDEIKKEKNK
+679 TKFPLIDEIKKENKESIDNL

>member
-1 MENHQKMFKK
+1 MENDDNNQ
-11 KSMLENIKFKKEY
+11 EKEY

-41 LVNQPKDIIS
+41 LINQPEDIIS

-56 FKLKQEED
+56 FKIKQEEN
-64 QINLNRVNTYPI
+64 QINLNRVTTYPI

-83 GNSNNKLSAFQKKF
+83 GNSNNKLCAFQKKF
-97 VSQKSNVKKDLVES
+97 VSQKSNVKKELVEE
-111 NNEINIKNDNG
+111 NNKLQNQNDNG
-122 FLNIDNN
+122 FLLKDNN
-129 IEPSKEN
+129 IALLKEN
-136 FEDFNNIFDCIN
+136 SEEFYIFDCIN
-148 FDEKEKILSELKLA
+148 FDEKEKVLSELKLA

-173 KYYNNNFIPYKKHN
+173 KYYNNNFIPNKKHN
-187 DILILAQKL
+187 DLLILAQKL
-196 IFSFYENKDTK
+196 IFSFYENKGTN

-213 NLEKNFNKQISELK
+213 NLEKNFNKQIAELK
-227 EEFLFKELSNME
+227 NEFLLKELGNME
-239 ILDAIN
+239 ILDALN

-279 EMCYFIFF
+279 EMCYFIFL

-299 LDKQQEQRKNIFFN
+299 LDKQEEQKKNTFFN

-319 IKLLIPEIFSF
+319 IKLLIPEIYSF
-330 VHSIKFLDEDSITCN
+330 VHSIKFLDEDSIICN

-363 IILQNNKSKEFSN
+363 IILQNNKTKELSN

-396 LDAAELKSENKEDEI
+396 LDAAEMKTENKEDEI

-425 ALFINKLTNTPYDSL
+425 SLFINKLTNTPYDSL
-440 DNNINEFA
+440 DNNINEFM
-448 GLKNIERDI
+448 GLKNIEREI
-457 VLKLLKLSPDFS
+457 ILKLLKLSTDFS

-476 EIKINQKESEFCNMM
+476 NIKINQKESEFCSSM
-491 KKIYFNLQNIKEL
+491 KKVYFNLVNIKEL
-504 NFMYSYIFR
+504 NFMYNYIFK
-513 NEIFTVPDKVKN
+513 NEIFTIPDKVKN
-525 FIEEIKKLNN
+525 FIEEIKKINN

-540 EKLIKEYQSCN
+540 EKLIKEYQSYN
-551 FLCQMGLYLYLLLIK
+551 FLCQIGLYLYLLLIK

-579 NFVKLKYESLTH
+579 NFVKLKYESIMH

-602 THESDEANVFKAK
+602 THQSDEANVFKLK
-615 YIKWKENLPKNLIN
+615 YLKWKEDLPKNLVN
-629 IIEKENYE
+629 IFEKESFE
-637 EKEKLISNLNDDFQK
+637 EKEKMISNINNDVQQK
-652 KIVFNIFV
+652 IIFNIFV
-660 IESLIH
+660 IESLIN
-666 KDKNIKNFVDKLR
+666 KDKNMKNFVDKLR
-679 TKFPLIDEIKKEKNK
+679 TKFPLIDEIKKENKESIDNL

>member
-1 MENHQKMFKK
+1 MENDDNNQ
-11 KSMLENIKFKKEY
+11 EKEY

-41 LVNQPKDIIS
+41 LINQPEDIIS

-56 FKLKQEED
+56 FKIKQEEN
-64 QINLNRVNTYPI
+64 QINLNRVTTYPI

-83 GNSNNKLSAFQKKF
+83 GNSNNKLCAFQKKF
-97 VSQKSNVKKDLVES
+97 VSQKSNVKKELVEE
-111 NNEINIKNDNG
+111 NNKLQNQNDNG
-122 FLNIDNN
+122 FLLKDNN
-129 IEPSKEN
+129 IALLKEN
-136 FEDFNNIFDCIN
+136 SEEFYIFDCIN
-148 FDEKEKILSELKLA
+148 FDEKEKVLSELKLA
-162 DKSHPLKLQAE
+162 DKSHPYQLQAE

-187 DILILAQKL
+187 DLLILAQKL
-196 IFSFYENKDTK
+196 IFSFYENKGTN

-213 NLEKNFNKQISELK
+213 NLEKNFNKQIAELK
-227 EEFLFKELSNME
+227 NEFLLKELGNME
-239 ILDAIN
+239 ILDALN

-279 EMCYFIFF
+279 EMCYFIFL

-299 LDKQQEQRKNIFFN
+299 LDKQEEQKKNTFIN

-319 IKLLIPEIFSF
+319 IKLLIPEIYSF
-330 VHSIKFLDEDSITCN
+330 VHSIKFLDEDSIICN

-363 IILQNNKSKEFSN
+363 IILQNNKTKELSN

-396 LDAAELKSENKEDEI
+396 LDAAEMKTENKEDEI

-425 ALFINKLTNTPYDSL
+425 SLFINKLTNTPYDSL
-440 DNNINEFA
+440 DNNINEFM
-448 GLKNIERDI
+448 GLKNIEREI
-457 VLKLLKLSPDFS
+457 VLKLLKLSTDFS

-476 EIKINQKESEFCNMM
+476 NIKINQKESEFCSSM
-491 KKIYFNLQNIKEL
+491 KKVYFNLVNIKEL
-504 NFMYSYIFR
+504 NFMYNYIFK
-513 NEIFTVPDKVKN
+513 NEIFTIPDKVKN
-525 FIEEIKKLNN
+525 FIEEIKKINN

-540 EKLIKEYQSCN
+540 EKLIKEYQSYN
-551 FLCQMGLYLYLLLIK
+551 FLCQIGLYLYLLLIK

-579 NFVKLKYESLTH
+579 NFVKLKYESIMH

-602 THESDEANVFKAK
+602 THQSDEANVFKLK
-615 YIKWKENLPKNLIN
+615 YLKWKEDLPKNLVN
-629 IIEKENYE
+629 ILEKESFE
-637 EKEKLISNLNDDFQK
+637 EKEKMISNINNDVQQK
-652 KIVFNIFV
+652 IIFNIFV
-660 IESLIH
+660 IESLIN
-666 KDKNIKNFVDKLR
+666 KDKNMKNFVDKLR
-679 TKFPLIDEIKKEKNK
+679 TKFPLIDEIKKENKESIDNL